1 MKIAC
6 PVPMIIVREL
16 RCFRAEKLSIESAAM
31 DLTLLVFIGIVTVLS
46 MTIGLIAQYCHSSAS
61 K

>member
-1 MKIAC
+1 
-6 PVPMIIVREL
+6 MIIVSEL